1 MYFKFKNFIFF
12 NLKFQLSSQI
22 APLNWDYEKFRVA
35 TVIFLSLVYIN
46 IFLKVW
52 LQVKQFIN
60 NSLVFRYT
68 NSSRGRLAHKKIV
81 YIMWVLSSPS
91 RVIRVCVNY
100 VSECVWE
107 YNIYHVKH

>member
-1 MYFKFKNFIFF
+1 MSERVFLLHVFQVQKFHFFF

-81 YIMWVLSSPS
+81 YIM
-91 RVIRVCVNY
+91 
-100 VSECVWE
+100 
-107 YNIYHVKH
+107 